1 MLDVFLHFYIRP
13 LRDFF
18 FLFFSIQWPLH
29 GRFSS
34 SHTAGVGPAVVHQLY
49 ITIIRPSLTKKKHK
63 ILSSVLLTLM
73 AKIHA
78 AYGTCLILLLGRTC
92 DVDGPWHTC
101 GNNEPLL
108 GTAQLIKIWASLFY
122 PFFYCIIRRRELP
135 VALHF
140 TLSAP
145 HLRKNK
151 ISSLFLLFL

>member
-18 FLFFSIQWPLH
+18 SFSFLYN
-29 GRFSS
+29 
-34 SHTAGVGPAVVHQLY
+34 GPSVEDFLLRILQESVQPWY
-49 ITIIRPSLTKKKHK
+49 TSCTSLLSGLLLPKKKHK
-63 ILSSVLLTLM
+63 ILSSLLLTLM

-78 AYGTCLILLLGRTC
+78 AYGTCLILLFGRTC

-140 TLSAP
+140 TLTPP

-151 ISSLFLLFL
+151 ILSLSLLFL